1 MICTGEPFVVFVQ
14 LVGKVL
20 VSRLYL
26 SPPYSITILLE
37 KTEFVL
43 GMYGGPLVLLPFI
56 RYFYYFFFRDYQLK
70 LKANTHYEKQEHNS
84 LQQNYF

>member
-1 MICTGEPFVVFVQ
+1 MICTGEPLVVFVQ

-26 SPPYSITILLE
+26 SPPYSSTILLE

-43 GMYGGPLVLLPFI
+43 GMNGEPLVLLPVLFVTFLAI
-56 RYFYYFFFRDYQLK
+56 RL
-70 LKANTHYEKQEHNS
+70 
-84 LQQNYF
+84 

>member
-1 MICTGEPFVVFVQ
+1 MICTGEPLVVFVQ

-26 SPPYSITILLE
+26 SPPYSSTIPLE

-43 GMYGGPLVLLPFI
+43 GMYGEPLVLLPVIFVTFLAI
-56 RYFYYFFFRDYQLK
+56 RL
-70 LKANTHYEKQEHNS
+70 
-84 LQQNYF
+84 

>member
-1 MICTGEPFVVFVQ
+1 MICTGEPLVVFVQ

-26 SPPYSITILLE
+26 SPPYSSTILLE

-43 GMYGGPLVLLPFI
+43 GMYGEPLVLLPVLFVT
-56 RYFYYFFFRDYQLK
+56 FFAVRL
-70 LKANTHYEKQEHNS
+70 
-84 LQQNYF
+84 

>member
-1 MICTGEPFVVFVQ
+1 MICTGEPFVVLVQ

-56 RYFYYFFFRDYQLK
+56 RYFYYFFFFVII
-70 LKANTHYEKQEHNS
+70 N
-84 LQQNYF
+84 